1 MNSIE
6 SLFKINDMSKSLL
19 EQLKCLDLSGIDS
32 SDESVGQT
40 LRFLLN
46 AVEELIAENQQLREE
61 NQKLK
66 DEINRLKGEQACP
79 TIGPQK
85 KAGDISSEAE
95 RKTKK
100 PKGKRPKRKPLKI
113 DRTEHCKVDRATLPA
128 DAIKKGVET
137 SIIQDLELKTQNIE
151 FHREIYYSPS
161 KRKRYVGELPPGY
174 SGEFGPGVKS
184 LICVLYHDANLSQ
197 PGIVRLLNS
206 SGLDISAA
214 TVSRILRDKASVFHE
229 EKRAIFEAGLQS
241 SSDHHIDDTSAR
253 VNGKN
258 HYVHVLCNRFYA
270 AYFTRPQKDRLTLLE
285 LLSPGGLRFS
295 CDRESID
302 LMKTF
307 GLPEKQCSRLIAH
320 ISDQLLR
327 QEEMDS
333 ILADLFPDPGK
344 QTTNRKTILEACAV
358 TAYRR
363 RTDAINILVCDD
375 APQFK
380 NITELL
386 SLCWVHEG
394 RHYKK
399 LCPFLALHQQLL
411 EQFLSEFWDYYREL
425 LAYKATPNTAQAK
438 GLSEAFDH
446 LFSQKTGYDVLDD
459 RIEKTQQKKSQLLLV
474 LDYPH
479 IELHNNPAELSA
491 RAQARKRDVSLQTKN
506 QAGTQAKDTF
516 MTIVQTAKKLSVNIL
531 DYMKDRFSQAYAM
544 PSLADLIRQR
554 TQTTSDTS

>member
-1 MNSIE
+1 MN
-6 SLFKINDMSKSLL
+6 KNLL
-19 EQLKCLDLSGIDS
+19 EQLKCLDLSGIDP
-32 SDESVGQT
+32 SDDSMGQT

-46 AVEELIAENQQLREE
+46 AVEELITENQLLREE
-61 NQKLK
+61 IQKLK
-66 DEINRLKGEQACP
+66 DENNRLKGEQARP
-79 TIGPQK
+79 TIRPQK
-85 KAGDISSEAE
+85 KEGDISSEAE
-95 RKTKK
+95 RNMKK

-128 DAIKKGVET
+128 DAIKKGVEK
-137 SIIQDLELKTQNIE
+137 SIIQDIEFKTQNIE
-151 FHREIYYSPS
+151 FHREIYYSRS
-161 KRKRYVGELPPGY
+161 KGKRYIGELPRGY

-184 LICVLYHDANLSQ
+184 LVCVLYHDANVSE
-197 PGIVRLLNS
+197 PGIVRLLRS

-214 TVSRILRDKASVFHE
+214 TVSRMLTDKASVFHE
-229 EKRAIFEAGLQS
+229 EKRAILQAGLQS
-241 SSDHHIDDTSAR
+241 GPDHHIDDTSAR

-258 HYVHVLCNRFYA
+258 HYVHVLCNPFYT
-270 AYFTRPQKDRLTLLE
+270 AYFTCPKKDRLTILE

-295 CDRESID
+295 CDLESID
-302 LMKTF
+302 LMKPL
-307 GLPEKQCSRLIAH
+307 GLPEKQRSRLIAH
-320 ISDQLLR
+320 ISDKLLT

-333 ILADLFPDPGK
+333 ILTDLFPNPNK
-344 QTTNRKTILEACAV
+344 QKTNRRTILEACAV
-358 TAYRR
+358 TAYRHR
-363 RTDAINILVCDD
+363 GDAINILVCDD

-399 LCPFLALHQQLL
+399 LRPFLPSHQQLL
-411 EQFLSEFWDYYREL
+411 EKSLSEFWDYYREL
-425 LAYKATPNTAQAK
+425 LAYKASPNTAEAER
-438 GLSEAFDH
+438 LSEAFDH
-446 LFSQKTGYDVLDD
+446 LFGQKTGYDVLDD
-459 RIEKTQQKKSQLLLV
+459 RIEKTRQKKSQLLLV

-479 IELHNNPAELSA
+479 IELHNNSAELGA
-491 RAQARKRDVSLQTKN
+491 RVQARKRDVSLQTRT

-516 MTIVQTAKKLSVNIL
+516 MTVVQTAKKLGVNIL